1 MFNLSLWH
9 HSEIM
14 FYTLISSFSHIS
26 TTAAVWM
33 QISGICA
40 SHSKWARRKQ
50 VKPSGISSPLL
61 EGIKSLRA
69 LLSDEKNLKER
80 GCLHH
85 SNYHYSKA
93 SVAVTPHKSR
103 EKWAEQRMVTEGTSF
118 LTDPARKQLV
128 QSRIFISSSSP
139 CCTQEGTVL

>member
-9 HSEIM
+9 YCEIM

-26 TTAAVWM
+26 TVAAIWM

-80 GCLHH
+80 GCLHS
-85 SNYHYSKA
+85 SNYHCSKA
-93 SVAVTPHKSR
+93 STAITSHKTR
-103 EKWAEQRMVTEGTSF
+103 EKWAEQCMVTGGTSF
-118 LTDPARKQLV
+118 LTDTAIKQLV
-128 QSRIFISSSSP
+128 QSRICTSSSSP